1 MTVFPKELLHA
12 QIPTNKG
19 KLLKIYLLKN
29 IHSNNK
35 NNTLVWTSG
44 PRRIS
49 GTLHRWAAKS
59 RHGVWGVTWVPSFQ
73 LSTGFVALFLY
84 LTIMLTLANLASASI
99 ALASDKHLLSIRLF
113 FASLLQFTHSLCV
126 PSVAAFYSSSRLLLI
141 ALFPCI
147 LASAPL
153 PPASHSAGLQF
164 RFPESKC
171 GARIKRTGGGLRF
184 ELHEGKPHPLRLK
197 AKKVR

>member
-1 MTVFPKELLHA
+1 M
-12 QIPTNKG
+12 
-19 KLLKIYLLKN
+19 
-29 IHSNNK
+29 
-35 NNTLVWTSG
+35 
-44 PRRIS
+44 
-49 GTLHRWAAKS
+49 
-59 RHGVWGVTWVPSFQ
+59 TWVPSFQ

-147 LASAPL
+147 LASAPCHQPVTL
-153 PPASHSAGLQF
+153 QDFSSDSQNLNAGLGSSAQ
-164 RFPESKC
+164 EE
-171 GARIKRTGGGLRF
+171 A
-184 ELHEGKPHPLRLK
+184 
-197 AKKVR
+197 